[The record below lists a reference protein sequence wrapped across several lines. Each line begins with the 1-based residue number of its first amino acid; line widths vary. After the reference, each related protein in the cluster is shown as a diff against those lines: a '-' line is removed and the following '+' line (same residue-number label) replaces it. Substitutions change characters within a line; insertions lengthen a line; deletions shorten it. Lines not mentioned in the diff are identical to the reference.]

1 MSFFPDHQCGAPQ
14 ESEVCGG
21 VSGAASAFIFEQ
33 GGITRVMVLIF
44 NAPSIAYL
52 LQDFRRWFSGAT
64 ANVNALAV
72 GLFAGF
78 LLRGLS
84 INLGDR
90 LDMGEVYLS
99 WSDADVTHTSD
110 VYTSMAELWVC
121 V

>member
-33 GGITRVMVLIF
+33 GGIARVMVLIF

-52 LQDFRRWFSGAT
+52 LQDHRRWFSGAT

-99 WSDADVTHTSD
+99 
-110 VYTSMAELWVC
+110 
-121 V
+121 